1 MEHIIIVGGGAGG
14 LSLATRL
21 GHYFR
26 RKKDIHVSLIDR
38 SPTHLWKPLLHEVA
52 AGTIDA
58 AFDELN
64 YRFHG
69 RRHHFQFI
77 QGCVDAV
84 DPSTRTLTLAE
95 EVYQQGRTHIPQRQL
110 QYDYLVLAVGGV
122 SNDFGVP
129 GAVEHCYFLD
139 SKQQAERFHS
149 TLLEYCMGIAHSKQQ
164 KPSLNINIV
173 GAGATG
179 VELAAELTHTAEEL
193 RQYTSATAKPVKFQL
208 TLLEAGPR
216 ILPALSEKL
225 SASATKTLQNI
236 GVDVRCQ
243 IAVKACHS
251 DGLETASGD
260 TLPGDL
266 QVWAAGVKAPAWL
279 SSIEGLQTN
288 NRNQIVVLPNLQ
300 CCGAKHIFAIGDCA
314 SLALPNGGFVPPRA
328 QAAHQMAHVVYK
340 NILRQR
346 RGKSLKAFHYRDL
359 GSLVSLSRFNT
370 VGGLF
375 GGIAGGEL
383 RIGGFLARI
392 VYLSLYRMH
401 LVSVHGLAHSLFIAI
416 AARLH
421 RKIKPRLKLH

>member
-21 GHYFR
+21 GRHFH
-26 RKKDIHVSLIDR
+26 RKRTVQVSLIDR

-64 YRFHG
+64 FRFHG

-77 QGCVDAV
+77 QGSVNAV
-84 DPSTRTLTLAE
+84 DPSTRTLTLSE
-95 EVYQQGRTHIPQRQL
+95 EVYQHGRTRIPKREL
-110 QYDYLVLAVGGV
+110 HYDYLVLAVGGV

-129 GAVEHCYFLD
+129 GALEHCYFLD
-139 SKQQAERFHS
+139 SKQQAEQFHS
-149 TLLEYCMGIAHSKQQ
+149 TLLEYCMGIAHSKQT
-164 KPSLNINIV
+164 KPTLNINII
-173 GAGATG
+173 GGGATG

-193 RQYTSATAKPVKFQL
+193 RQYTSATATPVTFRL

-225 SASATKTLQNI
+225 SASATKTLEKI
-236 GVDVRCQ
+236 GVDVRCG
-243 IAVKACHS
+243 IAVKACRS
-251 DGLETASGD
+251 DGLETAGGD
-260 TLPGDL
+260 TLAGDL
-266 QVWAAGVKAPAWL
+266 QVWAAGVKAPGWL
-279 SSIEGLQTN
+279 SAIEGLQTN
-288 NRNQIVVLPNLQ
+288 NRNQLTVLPDLR
-300 CCGAKHIFAIGDCA
+300 CCGDEHIFAIGDCA
-314 SLALPNGGFVPPRA
+314 SLMLPNGGFVPPRA
-328 QAAHQMAHVVYK
+328 QAAHQMADVAYK
-340 NILRQR
+340 NILRLR
-346 RGKSLKAFHYRDL
+346 KDKSPKAFHYRDF

-375 GGIAGGEL
+375 GGLACGEL

-401 LVSVHGLAHSLFIAI
+401 LVSVHGLVHSLVIAF